1 MRERDIYSLSIV
13 LIGNFNP
20 VIISPFWLASKGLIR
35 EIEAETARVDVIHSE
50 VTKFELDWFSFE
62 STQARIDFKT
72 NRESHFNILRDLIIS
87 IFELLKE
94 TPISAIGINHL
105 CHYSLKTF
113 EEYRNFGYWFSP
125 VKEFSEVMHEPKML
139 SVQYVESNSDDN
151 GSLKL
156 SITPSDLIPDNKSV
170 LINCNHH
177 FQITKK
183 DAKGMLAVLINNW
196 DDSFMKTDKLIDLLW
211 SKVTL

>member
-1 MRERDIYSLSIV
+1 
-13 LIGNFNP
+13 
-20 VIISPFWLASKGLIR
+20 
-35 EIEAETARVDVIHSE
+35 
-50 VTKFELDWFSFE
+50 
-62 STQARIDFKT
+62 
-72 NRESHFNILRDLIIS
+72 
-87 IFELLKE
+87 
-94 TPISAIGINHL
+94 
-105 CHYSLKTF
+105 
-113 EEYRNFGYWFSP
+113 
-125 VKEFSEVMHEPKML
+125 MHEPKLL